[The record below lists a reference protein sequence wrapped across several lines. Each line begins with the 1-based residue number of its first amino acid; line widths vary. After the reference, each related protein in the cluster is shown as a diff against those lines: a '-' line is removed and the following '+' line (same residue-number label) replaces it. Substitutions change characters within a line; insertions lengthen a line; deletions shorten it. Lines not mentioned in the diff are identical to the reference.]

1 MDSRQIIIPMLTQKK
16 GFNMLTS
23 VTAPVIYEPTSKT
36 QIEIIRAH
44 LMTGAT
50 ISIWESI
57 CLYQITSLAQRI
69 HNLRDTGLLIQSE
82 MVKHNNKWF
91 AVYWLDEQTLLE
103 LESEFP
109 NTEVTP

>member
-1 MDSRQIIIPMLTQKK
+1 MTTTA
-16 GFNMLTS
+16 N
-23 VTAPVIYEPTSKT
+23 APVTNERAPKT

-50 ISIWESI
+50 ITTWDAYR
-57 CLYQITSLAQRI
+57 LYQITCLAQRI
-69 HNLRDTGLLIQSE
+69 YNLRDTGLLIQSE

-103 LESEFP
+103 SELF
-109 NTEVTP
+109 NSEVTS